1 MNAPALEPAL
11 GLEDAGRPS
20 SLPEDQLAA
29 ITQATRAEVSACFA
43 DHVLAV
49 DESAAGELV
58 LAVSIDT
65 TGAVRRVDVKRA
77 TLDQPGF
84 QTCVTNAAARW
95 KFPSF
100 VGADDLVLHTYTFKA
115 RSTSPEQGD

>member
-1 MNAPALEPAL
+1 
-11 GLEDAGRPS
+11 
-20 SLPEDQLAA
+20 
-29 ITQATRAEVSACFA
+29 VSACFA

-95 KFPSF
+95 QFPSF

-115 RSTSPEQGD
+115 RPTSPEQGD